1 MKLTALANE
10 FLKFMAKTYSETHN
24 RNISFEQFQELYPN
38 YDKNFISDA
47 LYLLEADGLVSI
59 FPADNVAYLTTLL
72 PTAIRQYEENTL
84 LRKGYS
90 CIKEIASWF

>member
-10 FLKFMAKTYSETHN
+10 YLKFMAKSYSETHKRTFSFQQFKELHPELDN
-24 RNISFEQFQELYPN
+24 R
-38 YDKNFISDA
+38 FISDA
-47 LYLLEADGLVSI
+47 LYLLESDALVSV

-84 LRKGYS
+84 LKKGYT